1 VNAAPEAPET
11 NRVPRPRI
19 PPGLR
24 RVIVTMLT
32 IVGVAASVASLAL
45 LANTAQDASTFDALQ
60 PWLLAV
66 NLAGV
71 LVLIVLIGRKL
82 YELVRD
88 WRRHVPGSRMKARAL
103 LMFTVLAL
111 APIAIVYSF
120 AVNAINRGIESWFN
134 VDVQRGLDDAL
145 SLSRAALSLRMR
157 EFSGR
162 TTKVA
167 EELRNVK
174 DYELVTQL
182 ERYRRF
188 AGASEMMVV
197 GDHGHIVATTMDL
210 AADRLPVLPAEEV
223 LLEAR
228 QGRTYVSL
236 DPGTN
241 GGYLVLTAS
250 ALPGTIGPTPRV
262 IVATYEVPEQLG
274 GLADGVQ
281 AAYSQYG
288 QRVYQRPFLKSTF
301 TLTLTLVLLL
311 SALAA
316 VYGAF
321 FWSQRLVQPIQ
332 DLIAGTKAVAKGDL
346 TTRLPLPSRDEMG
359 FLVHSFND
367 MTKRLSRARKEAE
380 QSRFAVEQ
388 ERASLAVI
396 LARLSTGVVSLEP
409 DLRLRTANAAAS
421 AILGTDLEGAVG
433 RPLPEVADGQ
443 PLLAQFFEACR
454 KHLDAGQTEWREQI
468 QLKGETGRRELM
480 VACTALPGDDG
491 LDDPNFNP
499 TATLPP
505 GTTLPAGL
513 SLPLSAV
520 IAAGGAGAP
529 SVASAA
535 SGSNVAGASAGPSG
549 AGGASVAGTTDGRA
563 ASPTHGGLVIV
574 FDDITTLL
582 RAQRDAAWGEVARR
596 LAHEIK
602 NPLTPIQLSAERMR
616 RRLLGTLEPKDA
628 EVLDRATHTIVQQVE
643 AMKQMV
649 NAFSDYARAPAMEL
663 ASFDLNQLVT
673 EVADLYKAQGSAT
686 QIRLFLD
693 ANLGLV
699 EADRGRVR
707 QILNNLM
714 TNAFEALESQK
725 DAAVVVETRRA
736 AVGGH
741 PVLDLVVSDNGPGFQ
756 REIIGQVFDPYV
768 TSKPKGTG
776 LGLAIVKKI
785 VEEHGGRIE
794 AENARSGGARVRIL
808 LPLDDAAREQL
819 AANDPRDNKRPEP
832 RRERA

>member
-1 VNAAPEAPET
+1 MDGAHVNAAPEAPET
-11 NRVPRPRI
+11 NRSPRPRI

-32 IVGVAASVASLAL
+32 IVGIAASVASLAM

-174 DYELVTQL
+174 DFELVTQL

-250 ALPGTIGPTPRV
+250 ALPGAIGPMPRV

-380 QSRFAVEQ
+380 QSRSAVEQ
-388 ERASLAVI
+388 ERTSLAVI

-421 AILGTDLEGAVG
+421 AILGADLEGAVG

-505 GTTLPAGL
+505 GTPLPAGTT
-513 SLPLSAV
+513 LPPGAL
-520 IAAGGAGAP
+520 AAGGAS
-529 SVASAA
+529 SVAATSE
-535 SGSNVAGASAGPSG
+535 
-549 AGGASVAGTTDGRA
+549 GRA
-563 ASPTHGGLVIV
+563 ASPSHGGLVIV

-673 EVADLYKAQGSAT
+673 EVADLYRSQGSAT

-725 DAAVVVETRRA
+725 DAAVVVETRRT

-741 PVLDLVVSDNGPGFQ
+741 PVLDLMVSDNGPGFQ

-794 AENARSGGARVRIL
+794 AENARGGGARVRIL

>member
-1 VNAAPEAPET
+1 
-11 NRVPRPRI
+11 VPPA
-19 PPGLR
+19 LR
-24 RVIVTMLT
+24 RIAVSLLT
-32 IVGVAASVASLAL
+32 ALGAFASVASLVL
-45 LANTAQDASTFDALQ
+45 LANTAQDAKLFDELQ

-71 LVLIVLIGRKL
+71 LVLTVLIGRKL

-88 WRRHVPGSRMKARAL
+88 WRAHVPGSRMKARAV
-103 LMFTVLAL
+103 LMFSILAL
-111 APIAIVYSF
+111 APIAIVYYFS
-120 AVNAINRGIESWFN
+120 VNAINRGIDSWFD

-162 TTKVA
+162 TQRVG
-167 EELRNVK
+167 EELRGAR
-174 DYELVTQL
+174 ELGLVTQL

-210 AADRLPVLPAEEV
+210 TADRLPVLPADEV

-236 DPGTN
+236 DPGPT
-241 GGYLVLTAS
+241 GGYLVLTAT
-250 ALPGTIGPTPRV
+250 AIPGVPGRTQHV
-262 IVATYEVPEQLG
+262 LVATYEVPEQLG

-301 TLTLTLVLLL
+301 TLTLTIVLLL

-321 FWSQRLVQPIQ
+321 FWAQRLVQPVQ
-332 DLIAGTKAVAKGDL
+332 DLIAGTRAVAKGDL
-346 TTRLPLPSRDEMG
+346 STRLPLPSRDEMG

-367 MTKRLSRARKEAE
+367 MTKRLGRARREAE
-380 QSRFAVEQ
+380 ESRLAVEQ

-421 AILGTDLEGAVG
+421 GILGVDLEGAVG
-433 RPLPEVADGQ
+433 RPVIEIVEGN
-443 PLLAQFFEACR
+443 PLLQQFVDACR
-454 KHLDAGQTEWREQI
+454 RHLDAGQTEWREQI
-468 QLKGETGRRELM
+468 QLKGESGRRELM

-491 LDDPNFNP
+491 
-499 TATLPP
+499 AQ
-505 GTTLPAGL
+505 A
-513 SLPLSAV
+513 
-520 IAAGGAGAP
+520 
-529 SVASAA
+529 
-535 SGSNVAGASAGPSG
+535 
-549 AGGASVAGTTDGRA
+549 
-563 ASPTHGGLVIV
+563 GLVIV
-574 FDDITTLL
+574 FDDITMLL

-616 RRLLGTLEPKDA
+616 RRLLDQMAPKEA

-649 NAFSDYARAPAMEL
+649 NAFSEYARAPAMEL
-663 ASFDLNQLVT
+663 ASFDLNQLAT
-673 EVADLYKAQGSAT
+673 EVADLYRAQGSRVKIAL
-686 QIRLFLD
+686 QLD
-693 ANLGLV
+693 PALGTV
-699 EADRGRVR
+699 EADRGRIR
-707 QILNNLM
+707 QILNNLL
-714 TNAFEALESQK
+714 TNAYEALEGHE
-725 DAAVVVETRRA
+725 DAAVQLETRRIDH
-736 AVGGH
+736 VGH
-741 PVLDLVVSDNGPGFQ
+741 PVLELVVSDNGPGFQ

-768 TSKPKGTG
+768 TSKAKGTG

-794 AENARSGGARVRIL
+794 AENARTGGARVRIL
-808 LPLDDAAREQL
+808 LPLDDEARELL
-819 AANDPRDNKRPEP
+819 ASSEPRDAKRPEP